1 MQRQLIMSQ
10 NQVNQGYRN
19 NPKLKPPGV
28 DLQYTKEQLE
38 EYIKCAKD
46 PVYFCSKYVKVKT
59 LDKGV
64 MPFELYDYQQQFVK
78 AIHENRFTISK
89 WPRQSGKSTSVIGY
103 ITHYVTFN
111 QSVSCAILANKL
123 KTAKDELFAKLQLAY
138 ENLPHFLQ
146 QGVVEW
152 NKTSFKL
159 ENGSR
164 VVCDATSSSAIR
176 GGSYNLLLLD
186 EYAFLPS
193 HIAEEFYSS
202 TYPTISAGLTTKLI
216 IVSTPNGMNHF
227 HKLWVDANRPDGHK
241 LKNKFVPIDVS
252 WRQVP
257 ITPGGPKRDD
267 VWAAEQIANTSE
279 EQFQQEYGCSFLG
292 SSNTLVSS
300 TKLNVLAPEEFISE
314 NVEGLRIFEQP
325 QKDKMYFLQADVSRG
340 QGADYSAF
348 TIIDGANTPYK
359 VVASYRNNT
368 ISPFNFPT
376 TILNAAKQYNNAF
389 VLIETN
395 DLGGQVSNI
404 LHSELEYENVLMT
417 KILGRKGQILSQGFG
432 GVGRN
437 EMGLRTTAQTKKIGC
452 AILKRLVEEDK
463 ILLND
468 DRIITEL
475 MSFVSRSNT
484 YKAEEGQ
491 TDDLVM
497 TLVFFAWLTRQDYYA
512 DLIEQSKFNYE
523 DAQKPE
529 DDNILFI
536 PQQKNDDDDGEFV
549 QGGAIWYPS

>member
-1 MQRQLIMSQ
+1 VSQ
-10 NQVNQGYRN
+10 NNNNQGYRN

-28 DLQYTKEQLE
+28 EIPYTKEQLE
-38 EYIKCAKD
+38 EYVKCAND

-64 MPFELYDYQQQFVK
+64 MPFKLYDYQEKFVRE
-78 AIHENRFTISK
+78 IHKNRFVISK

-103 ITHYVTFN
+103 ICHYVTFN
-111 QSVSCAILANKL
+111 QSVNVAILANKL

-138 ENLPHFLQ
+138 ENLPQFLQ

-227 HKLWVDANRPDGHK
+227 HKLWVDANRQEGHK
-241 LKNKFVPIDVS
+241 LKNRFIPVEVS
-252 WRQVP
+252 WRDVP

-267 VWAAEQIANTSE
+267 VWAEEQIANTSP
-279 EQFQQEYGCSFLG
+279 EQFEQEYGCSFLG
-292 SSNTLVSS
+292 SSNTLISS
-300 TKLNVLAPEEFISE
+300 TKLNILAPEEPISE
-314 NVEGLRIFEQP
+314 NAEGHRVYETP
-325 QKDKMYFLQADVSRG
+325 QQDKTYFLQADVSRG
-340 QGADYSAF
+340 QGSDYSAF
-348 TIIDGANTPYK
+348 TVIEGSSTPYK
-359 VVASYRNNT
+359 VVCSYRNNT

-376 TILNAAKQYNNAF
+376 VIQNVAKAYNNAY

-404 LHSELEYENVLMT
+404 LHSDLEYENVLMT
-417 KILGRKGQILSQGFG
+417 KIMGRKGQVLSQGFG
-432 GVGRN
+432 GIGKN
-437 EMGLRTTAQTKKIGC
+437 EMGLRTTTQTKKIGC
-452 AILKRLVEEDK
+452 AVLKRLVEENK
-463 ILLND
+463 LLLND
-468 DRIITEL
+468 DRIITEM

-484 YKAEEGQ
+484 YKAEDGQ
-491 TDDLVM
+491 NDDLVM
-497 TLVFFAWLTRQDYYA
+497 TLVFFAWLTRQEYFA

-523 DAQKPE
+523 EAIKPE
-529 DDNILFI
+529 DDNVLFA
-536 PQQKNDDDDGEFV
+536 PNQNNGEDDGEFV
-549 QGGAIWYPS
+549 ENGVVWYPS

>member
-1 MQRQLIMSQ
+1 VSQ
-10 NQVNQGYRN
+10 NNNNQGYRN

-28 DLQYTKEQLE
+28 EIPYTKEQLE
-38 EYIKCAKD
+38 EYVKCAND

-64 MPFELYDYQQQFVK
+64 MPFKLYDYQEKFVRE
-78 AIHENRFTISK
+78 IHKNRFVISK

-103 ITHYVTFN
+103 ICHYVTFN
-111 QSVSCAILANKL
+111 QSVNVAILANKL

-138 ENLPHFLQ
+138 ENLPQFLQ

-227 HKLWVDANRPDGHK
+227 HKLWVDANRQEGHK
-241 LKNKFVPIDVS
+241 LKNRFIPVEVS
-252 WRQVP
+252 WRDVP

-267 VWAAEQIANTSE
+267 VWAEEQIANTSP
-279 EQFQQEYGCSFLG
+279 EQFEQEYGCSFLG
-292 SSNTLVSS
+292 SSNTLISS
-300 TKLNVLAPEEFISE
+300 TKLNILAPEEPISE
-314 NVEGLRIFEQP
+314 NAEGHRVYETP
-325 QKDKMYFLQADVSRG
+325 QQDKIYFLQADVSRG
-340 QGADYSAF
+340 QGSDYSAF
-348 TIIDGANTPYK
+348 TVIEGSSAPYK
-359 VVASYRNNT
+359 VVCSYRNNT

-376 TILNAAKQYNNAF
+376 IIQNVAKAYNNAY

-404 LHSELEYENVLMT
+404 LHSDLEYENVLMT
-417 KILGRKGQILSQGFG
+417 KIMGRKGQVLSQGFG
-432 GVGRN
+432 GIGTN
-437 EMGLRTTAQTKKIGC
+437 EMGIRTTAQTKKIGC
-452 AILKRLVEEDK
+452 AILKRLVEENK

-475 MSFVSRSNT
+475 MSFVSKSNT
-484 YKAEEGQ
+484 YKAEDGQ
-491 TDDLVM
+491 NDDLVM
-497 TLVFFAWLTRQDYYA
+497 TLVFFAWLTRQEYFA
-512 DLIEQSKFNYE
+512 DHIEQSKFNYE
-523 DAQKPE
+523 EAIKPE
-529 DDNILFI
+529 DDNVLFA
-536 PQQKNDDDDGEFV
+536 PNQNNENDEGEFAEDGV
-549 QGGAIWYPS
+549 VWYPS

>member
-1 MQRQLIMSQ
+1 MSQ
-10 NQVNQGYRN
+10 IQPNQGYRN

-59 LDKGV
+59 LDKGI
-64 MPFELYDYQQQFVK
+64 MPFELYDYQQKFVK
-78 AIHENRFTISK
+78 AIHDNRFTISK

-103 ITHYVTFN
+103 ICHYITFN
-111 QSVSCAILANKL
+111 QSVSVAILANRL
-123 KTAKDELFAKLQLAY
+123 KTAKDELYSKLQMAY
-138 ENLPHFLQ
+138 ENLPPFLQ

-152 NKTSFKL
+152 NKTSLKL

-164 VVCDATSSSAIR
+164 VICDATSSAAIR
-176 GGSYNLLLLD
+176 GGSFNFLLLD

-193 HIAEEFYSS
+193 HVAEEFYAS
-202 TYPTISAGLTTKLI
+202 TYPTISAGTTTKLV

-227 HKLWVDANRPDGHK
+227 HKLWVDANRPEGHK

-252 WRQVP
+252 WREVP
-257 ITPGGPKRDD
+257 ITPGGPRRDD

-292 SSNTLVSS
+292 SSNTLISS
-300 TKLNVLAPEEFISE
+300 TKLNVLAPEEFMSE
-314 NVEGLRIFEQP
+314 NAEGLRIYEQP
-325 QKDKMYFLQADVSRG
+325 IKDRMYFLQADVSRG

-348 TIIDGANTPYK
+348 TIIDGASAPYK

-417 KILGRKGQILSQGFG
+417 KVLGRKGQVLSQGFG
-432 GVGRN
+432 GIGRN

-452 AILKRLVEEDK
+452 AILKRLIEEDK

-468 DRIITEL
+468 DRIVTEL
-475 MSFVSRSNT
+475 MSFVSKSNT
-484 YKAEEGQ
+484 YKAEDGQ
-491 TDDLVM
+491 NDDLVM
-497 TLVFFAWLTRQDYYA
+497 TLVFFAWLTRQDYYS
-512 DLIEQSKFNYE
+512 DLIEQAKFNYE
-523 DAQKPE
+523 DGQKPE
-529 DDNILFI
+529 DDNILFV

-549 QGGAIWYPS
+549 HGGAIWYPS

>member
-1 MQRQLIMSQ
+1 MAQS
-10 NQVNQGYRN
+10 NNQGYRN
-19 NPKLKPPGV
+19 NPKLKHPGIQ
-28 DLQYTKEQLE
+28 LNYTEEELKE
-38 EYIKCAKD
+38 YVKCSKD

-64 MPFELYDYQQQFVK
+64 MPFELYDYQQRFVK
-78 AIHENRFTISK
+78 TIHENRFTISK

-227 HKLWVDANRPDGHK
+227 HKLWIDANRAEGHK
-241 LKNKFVPIDVS
+241 LKNKFVPIEVS
-252 WRQVP
+252 WRDVP
-257 ITPGGPKRDD
+257 ITPGGPRRDD

-292 SSNTLVSS
+292 SSNTLISS
-300 TKLNVLAPEEFISE
+300 TKLNVLAPEEFLSE
-314 NVEGLRIFEQP
+314 DKEGVRTFREP
-325 QKDKMYFLQADVSRG
+325 NKDDVYFLMADVSRG
-340 QGADYSAF
+340 QGSDYSAI
-348 TIIDGANTPYK
+348 TVINGSKTPYE
-359 VVASYRNNT
+359 VVSTYRNNT
-368 ISPFNFPT
+368 VSPFHFPT
-376 TILNAAKQYNNAF
+376 IIKNIAEKYNGAY
-389 VLIETN
+389 VLVETN
-395 DLGGQVSNI
+395 DIGGQVANI
-404 LHSELEYENVLMT
+404 LYNDLEYENLLMT
-417 KILGRKGQILSQGFG
+417 IIKGRKGQILSQGFASN
-432 GVGRN
+432 RS
-437 EMGLRTTAQTKKIGC
+437 EFGLRTTAQTKKLGC
-452 AILKRLVEEDK
+452 SILKRLIEEDK
-463 ILLND
+463 ILIND
-468 DRIITEL
+468 DRVIQEL
-475 MSFVSRSNT
+475 MTFVSKSNT
-484 YKAEEGQ
+484 FKADDGHN
-491 TDDLVM
+491 DDLVM
-497 TLVFFAWLTRQDYYA
+497 TLVFFAWLCRQEYFP
-512 DLIEQSKFNYE
+512 DLIESGKLNFEEAKNAEE
-523 DAQKPE
+523 DNTLFMLNPLDDE
-529 DDNILFI
+529 D
-536 PQQKNDDDDGEFV
+536 KYSDGEV
-549 QGGAIWYPS
+549 VWYPA

>member
-1 MQRQLIMSQ
+1 MSL
-10 NQVNQGYRN
+10 NNSNQGYRN
-19 NPKLKPPGV
+19 NPKLKPPGIEI
-28 DLQYTKEQLE
+28 QYTKEQLE
-38 EYIKCAKD
+38 EYVKCAND

-59 LDKGV
+59 LDKGI
-64 MPFELYDYQQQFVK
+64 MPFQLYDYQEEFVK
-78 AIHENRFTISK
+78 QIHKNRFVISK

-103 ITHYVTFN
+103 ICHYVTFN
-111 QSVSCAILANKL
+111 QSVNVAILANKL

-227 HKLWVDANRPDGHK
+227 HKLWVDANRPEGHK
-241 LKNKFVPIDVS
+241 SKNRFVAVEVD
-252 WRQVP
+252 WTQVP
-257 ITPGGPKRDD
+257 ITPGGPRRNKE
-267 VWAAEQIANTSE
+267 WAEEQIANTSQ
-279 EQFQQEYGCSFLG
+279 EQFNQEYGCSFLG
-292 SSNTLVSS
+292 SSNTLISS
-300 TKLNVLAPEEFISE
+300 TKLNVLAPEEPISE
-314 NVEGLRIFEQP
+314 SVEGHRVYEIP
-325 QKDKMYFLQADVSRG
+325 QEDKIYFLQADVSRG
-340 QGADYSAF
+340 QGSDFSAF
-348 TIIDGANTPYK
+348 TVIDGTSTPYK
-359 VVASYRNNT
+359 VVATYRNNT

-376 TILNAAKQYNNAF
+376 VIFNSAKAYNNAY

-404 LHSELEYENVLMT
+404 LHTDLEYENVLMT
-417 KILGRKGQILSQGFG
+417 KVMGRKGQVLSQGFG
-432 GVGRN
+432 GIGRN
-437 EMGLRTTAQTKKIGC
+437 EMGIRTTAQTKKIGC
-452 AILKRLVEEDK
+452 AILKRLIEENK

-468 DRIITEL
+468 ERIIVEL
-475 MSFVSRSNT
+475 MSFISKSNT
-484 YKAEEGQ
+484 YKAEDGQ
-491 TDDLVM
+491 HDDLVM
-497 TLVFFAWLTRQDYYA
+497 SLVFFAWLTRQDYFS
-512 DLIEQSKFNYE
+512 DLIEHAKFSYE
-523 DAQKPE
+523 DSKKPE
-529 DDNILFI
+529 DDNILFM
-536 PQQKNDDDDGEFV
+536 PSEHLDEDGGEYV
-549 QGGAIWYPS
+549 QDGVIWYPS

>member
-1 MQRQLIMSQ
+1 MSL
-10 NQVNQGYRN
+10 NNKNQGYRN
-19 NPKLKPPGV
+19 NPKLKPPGIE
-28 DLQYTKEQLE
+28 LSYTKEQLD

-59 LDKGV
+59 LDKGI
-64 MPFELYDYQQQFVK
+64 MPFKLYDYQEKFVQT
-78 AIHENRFTISK
+78 IHDNRFVISK

-111 QSVSCAILANKL
+111 QSVNVAILANKL
-123 KTAKDELFAKLQLAY
+123 KTAKDELFAKLQMAY

-227 HKLWVDANRPDGHK
+227 HKLWVDANRPAGHK
-241 LKNKFVPIDVS
+241 AKNNFVPIEVS
-252 WRQVP
+252 WRDVP

-267 VWAAEQIANTSE
+267 TWAAEQLANTSP
-279 EQFQQEYGCSFLG
+279 EQFEQEYGCSFLG
-292 SSNTLVSS
+292 SSNTLVATS
-300 TKLNVLAPEEFISE
+300 KLNVLAPEDCLEE
-314 NVEGLRIFEQP
+314 NSEGLKIFEHP
-325 QKDKMYFLQADVSRG
+325 VKDQIYFLQADVSRG
-340 QGADYSAF
+340 QGSDYSAF
-348 TIIDGANTPYK
+348 TVIDGTTTPYK

-368 ISPFNFPT
+368 VSPFSFPVS
-376 TILNAAKQYNNAF
+376 IKSVAEQYNNAY

-395 DLGGQVSNI
+395 DIGGQVSSI
-404 LHSELEYENVLMT
+404 LYNDLEYENVLMT
-417 KILGRKGQILSQGFG
+417 KILGRKGQVLSQGFG
-432 GVGRN
+432 GSSRT
-437 EMGLRTTAQTKKIGC
+437 EMGLRTTTQTKKLGC

-468 DRIITEL
+468 ERIIAEL
-475 MSFVSRSNT
+475 TTFVSKSNT
-484 YKAEEGQ
+484 FRAEDSHN
-491 TDDLVM
+491 DDLVM
-497 TLVFFAWLTRQDYYA
+497 TLVFFAWLSRQEYFA
-512 DLIEQSKFNYE
+512 DLIESAKFNYE
-523 DAQKPE
+523 EAVKPE
-529 DDNILFI
+529 DNNTLFI
-536 PQQKNDDDDGEFV
+536 VSDESFDSDEYSDGSV
-549 QGGAIWYPS
+549 IWKKV

>member
-1 MQRQLIMSQ
+1 MSLNN
-10 NQVNQGYRN
+10 NQQGYRN

-28 DLQYTKEQLE
+28 QLQYTEEQLR
-38 EYIKCAKD
+38 EYVKCAND

-64 MPFELYDYQQQFVK
+64 MPFELYDYQQKFVK
-78 AIHENRFTISK
+78 TIHENRFTISK

-227 HKLWVDANRPDGHK
+227 HKLWVDANRPEGHK
-241 LKNKFVPIDVS
+241 LKNKFIPIDVS
-252 WRQVP
+252 WREVP
-257 ITPGGPKRDD
+257 ITPGGPRRDD

-292 SSNTLVSS
+292 SANTLISS

-314 NVEGLRIFEQP
+314 DADGLRIFVEP
-325 QKDKMYFLQADVSRG
+325 DPDKTYFLQADVSRG
-340 QGADYSAF
+340 QGSDYSAF
-348 TIIDGANTPYK
+348 TVVEGTEAPYK
-359 VVASYRNNT
+359 IVATYRNNT
-368 ISPFNFPT
+368 ISPFNFPQ
-376 TILNAAKQYNNAF
+376 IIKKVGEKYNNAY
-389 VLIETN
+389 VLVETN
-395 DLGGQVSNI
+395 DIGGQVSNI
-404 LHSELEYENVLMT
+404 LYQDLNNENLLMT
-417 KILGRKGQILSQGFG
+417 RINGRKGQVLSQGFAQG
-432 GVGRN
+432 KS
-437 EMGLRTTAQTKKIGC
+437 EMGLRTTAQTKKLGC

-468 DRIITEL
+468 ERIIQEL
-475 MSFVSRSNT
+475 MSFVSKSNT
-484 YKAEEGQ
+484 YKAEDGQ
-491 TDDLVM
+491 HDDLVM
-497 TLVFFAWLTRQDYYA
+497 TLVFFAWLTRQEYYS
-512 DLIEQSKFNYE
+512 DLIETSKLNYE
-523 DAQKPE
+523 NAQKPE
-529 DDNILFI
+529 DDNVLFMVND
-536 PQQKNDDDDGEFV
+536 KDDDEEFSDGAV
-549 QGGAIWYPS
+549 VWYPV

>member
-1 MQRQLIMSQ
+1 MSQ
-10 NQVNQGYRN
+10 NNNNQGYRN

-28 DLQYTKEQLE
+28 EIPYTKEQLE
-38 EYIKCAKD
+38 EYVKCAND

-64 MPFELYDYQQQFVK
+64 MPFKLYDYQEKFVRE
-78 AIHENRFTISK
+78 IHKNRFVISK

-103 ITHYVTFN
+103 ICHYVTFN
-111 QSVSCAILANKL
+111 QSVNVAILANKL

-138 ENLPHFLQ
+138 ENLPQFLQ

-227 HKLWVDANRPDGHK
+227 HKLWVDANRQEGHK
-241 LKNKFVPIDVS
+241 LKNRFIPVEVS
-252 WRQVP
+252 WRDVP

-267 VWAAEQIANTSE
+267 VWAEEQIANTSP
-279 EQFQQEYGCSFLG
+279 EQFEQEYGCSFLG
-292 SSNTLVSS
+292 SSNTLISS
-300 TKLNVLAPEEFISE
+300 TKLNILAPEEPISE
-314 NVEGLRIFEQP
+314 NAEGHRVYETPQP
-325 QKDKMYFLQADVSRG
+325 DKTYFLQADVSRG
-340 QGADYSAF
+340 QGSDYSAF
-348 TIIDGANTPYK
+348 TVIEGSSTPYK
-359 VVASYRNNT
+359 IVCSYRNNT

-376 TILNAAKQYNNAF
+376 VIQNVAKAYNNAY

-404 LHSELEYENVLMT
+404 LHTDLEYENVLMT
-417 KILGRKGQILSQGFG
+417 KIMGRKGQVLSQGFG
-432 GVGRN
+432 GIGKN

-452 AILKRLVEEDK
+452 AVLKRLVEENK
-463 ILLND
+463 LLLND
-468 DRIITEL
+468 DRIITEM
-475 MSFVSRSNT
+475 MSFVSKSNT
-484 YKAEEGQ
+484 YKAEDGQ
-491 TDDLVM
+491 NDDLVM
-497 TLVFFAWLTRQDYYA
+497 TLVFFAWLTRQEYFA

-523 DAQKPE
+523 EAIKPE
-529 DDNILFI
+529 DDNVLFA
-536 PQQKNDDDDGEFV
+536 PNQNNGEDDGEFV
-549 QGGAIWYPS
+549 ENGVVWYPS

>member
-1 MQRQLIMSQ
+1 VSQ
-10 NQVNQGYRN
+10 NNNNQGYRN

-28 DLQYTKEQLE
+28 EIPYTKEQLE
-38 EYIKCAKD
+38 EYVKCAND

-64 MPFELYDYQQQFVK
+64 MPFKLYDYQEKFVRE
-78 AIHENRFTISK
+78 IHKNRFVISK

-103 ITHYVTFN
+103 ICHYVTFN
-111 QSVSCAILANKL
+111 QSVNVAILANKL

-138 ENLPHFLQ
+138 ENLPQFLQ

-227 HKLWVDANRPDGHK
+227 HKLWVDANRQEGHK
-241 LKNKFVPIDVS
+241 LKNRFIPVEVS
-252 WRQVP
+252 WRDVP

-267 VWAAEQIANTSE
+267 VWAEEQIANTSP
-279 EQFQQEYGCSFLG
+279 EQFEQEYGCSFLG
-292 SSNTLVSS
+292 SSNTLISS
-300 TKLNVLAPEEFISE
+300 TKLNVLAPEEPISE
-314 NVEGLRIFEQP
+314 NAEGHRVYETP
-325 QKDKMYFLQADVSRG
+325 QKDKTYFLQADVSRG
-340 QGADYSAF
+340 QGSDYSAF
-348 TIIDGANTPYK
+348 TVIEGSSTPYK
-359 VVASYRNNT
+359 VVCSYRNNT

-376 TILNAAKQYNNAF
+376 VIQNVAKAYNNAY

-404 LHSELEYENVLMT
+404 LHTDLEYENVLMT
-417 KILGRKGQILSQGFG
+417 KVMGRKGQVLSQGFG
-432 GVGRN
+432 GIGKN
-437 EMGLRTTAQTKKIGC
+437 EMGIRTTAQTKKIGC
-452 AILKRLVEEDK
+452 AILKRLVEENK

-475 MSFVSRSNT
+475 MSFVSKSNT
-484 YKAEEGQ
+484 YKAEDGQ
-491 TDDLVM
+491 NDDLVM
-497 TLVFFAWLTRQDYYA
+497 TLVFFAWLTRQEYFA

-523 DAQKPE
+523 EAIKPE
-529 DDNILFI
+529 DDNVLFA
-536 PQQKNDDDDGEFV
+536 PNQNNDEDDGEFV
-549 QGGAIWYPS
+549 ENGVVWYPS

>member
-1 MQRQLIMSQ
+1 MSL
-10 NQVNQGYRN
+10 NNKNQGYRN
-19 NPKLKPPGV
+19 NPKLKPPGIE
-28 DLQYTKEQLE
+28 LSYTKEQLD

-59 LDKGV
+59 LDKGI
-64 MPFELYDYQQQFVK
+64 MPFKLYDYQEKFVQT
-78 AIHENRFTISK
+78 IHDNRFVISK

-111 QSVSCAILANKL
+111 QSVNVAILANKL
-123 KTAKDELFAKLQLAY
+123 KTAKDELFAKLQMAY

-227 HKLWVDANRPDGHK
+227 HKLWVDANRPAGHK
-241 LKNKFVPIDVS
+241 AKNNFVPIEVS
-252 WRQVP
+252 WRDVP

-267 VWAAEQIANTSE
+267 TWAAEQLANTSP
-279 EQFQQEYGCSFLG
+279 EQFEQEYGCSFLG
-292 SSNTLVSS
+292 SSNTLVATS
-300 TKLNVLAPEEFISE
+300 KLNVLAPEDCLEE
-314 NVEGLRIFEQP
+314 NSEGLKIFEHP
-325 QKDKMYFLQADVSRG
+325 VKDQIYFLQADVSRG
-340 QGADYSAF
+340 QGSDYSAF
-348 TIIDGANTPYK
+348 TVIDGTTTPYK

-368 ISPFNFPT
+368 VSPFSFPVS
-376 TILNAAKQYNNAF
+376 IKSVAEQYNNAY

-395 DLGGQVSNI
+395 DIGGQVSSI
-404 LHSELEYENVLMT
+404 LYNDLEYENVLMT
-417 KILGRKGQILSQGFG
+417 KILGRKGQVLSQGFG
-432 GVGRN
+432 GSSRT
-437 EMGLRTTAQTKKIGC
+437 EMGLRTTTQTKKLGC

-468 DRIITEL
+468 ERIITEL
-475 MSFVSRSNT
+475 TTFVAKSNT
-484 YKAEEGQ
+484 FRAEDSHN
-491 TDDLVM
+491 DDLVM
-497 TLVFFAWLTRQDYYA
+497 TLVFFAWLSRQEYFA
-512 DLIEQSKFNYE
+512 DLIESAKFNYE
-523 DAQKPE
+523 EAVKPE
-529 DDNILFI
+529 DNNTLFI
-536 PQQKNDDDDGEFV
+536 VSDESFDSDEYSDGSV
-549 QGGAIWYPS
+549 IWKKV

>member
-1 MQRQLIMSQ
+1 MSSKN
-10 NQVNQGYRN
+10 NQQGYRN

-28 DLQYTKEQLE
+28 QLNYTEEQLR
-38 EYIKCAKD
+38 EYVKCAND

-64 MPFELYDYQQQFVK
+64 MPFELYDYQQKFVK

-164 VVCDATSSSAIR
+164 VICDATSSSAIR

-193 HIAEEFYSS
+193 YVAEEFYSS
-202 TYPTISAGLTTKLI
+202 TYPTISAGTTTKLI

-227 HKLWVDANRPDGHK
+227 HKLWVDANRSEGHK
-241 LKNKFVPIDVS
+241 LKNRFIPIEVS
-252 WRQVP
+252 WRDVP

-267 VWAAEQIANTSE
+267 VWAAEQIANTSP
-279 EQFQQEYGCSFLG
+279 EQFEQEYGCSFLG
-292 SSNTLVSS
+292 SSNTLISS

-314 NVEGLRIFEQP
+314 DSDGLRIFEEP
-325 QKDKMYFLQADVSRG
+325 RKDKIYFLQADVSRG
-340 QGADYSAF
+340 QGSDYSAF
-348 TIIDGANTPYK
+348 TVVEGTESPYK
-359 VVASYRNNT
+359 IVASYRNNT
-368 ISPFNFPT
+368 ISPFNFPQ
-376 TILNAAKQYNNAF
+376 IIKKVGEKYNNAY

-395 DLGGQVSNI
+395 DIGSQVSNI
-404 LHSELEYENVLMT
+404 LYSDLNYENLLMT
-417 KILGRKGQILSQGFG
+417 RIMGRKGQVLSQGFAQ
-432 GVGRN
+432 GRS
-437 EMGLRTTAQTKKIGC
+437 EMGLRTTAQTKKLGC

-463 ILLND
+463 IFLND
-468 DRIITEL
+468 ERIIQEL
-475 MSFVSRSNT
+475 MCFVSKSNT
-484 YKAEEGQ
+484 YKAEDGQ
-491 TDDLVM
+491 NDDLVM
-497 TLVFFAWLTRQDYYA
+497 TLVFFAWLTRQEYYA
-512 DLIEQSKFNYE
+512 DLIETAKMNYE
-523 DAQKPE
+523 EAKKPE
-529 DDNILFI
+529 DDNVLFMYG
-536 PQQKNDDDDGEFV
+536 QDEEGNERFSDGTNV
-549 QGGAIWYPS
+549 WYPV

>member
-1 MQRQLIMSQ
+1 MNQ
-10 NQVNQGYRN
+10 NKNNQGYRN
-19 NPKLKPPGV
+19 NSKLKPPGV
-28 DLQYTKEQLE
+28 ELQYSKEELD

-64 MPFELYDYQQQFVK
+64 MPFKLYDYQETFVRK
-78 AIHENRFTISK
+78 IHENRFVISK

-103 ITHYVTFN
+103 ICHYVTFN
-111 QSVSCAILANKL
+111 QSVNVAILANKL

-138 ENLPHFLQ
+138 ENLPQFLQ

-202 TYPTISAGLTTKLI
+202 TYPTISAGTTTKLI

-227 HKLWVDANRPDGHK
+227 HKLWVDANRPSGHK
-241 LKNKFVPIDVS
+241 LKNKFVPVEVS
-252 WRQVP
+252 WRDVP
-257 ITPGGPKRDD
+257 ITPGGPKRNDE
-267 VWAAEQIANTSE
+267 WAAEQIANTSP
-279 EQFQQEYGCSFLG
+279 EQFEQEYGCSFLG
-292 SSNTLVSS
+292 SSNTLISS
-300 TKLNVLAPEEFISE
+300 TKLNVLAPEEPISE
-314 NVEGLRIFEQP
+314 NSDGYRVYETP
-325 QKDKMYFLQADVSRG
+325 QKDKTYFLLADVSRG
-340 QGADYSAF
+340 QGSDYSAF
-348 TIIDGANTPYK
+348 TVIESNSAPYK

-376 TILNAAKQYNNAF
+376 VIMNAAKAYNNAY

-404 LHSELEYENVLMT
+404 LHSDLEYENVLMT
-417 KILGRKGQILSQGFG
+417 KVLGRKGQILSQGFG
-432 GVGRN
+432 GIGKN
-437 EMGLRTTAQTKKIGC
+437 EMGIRTTAQTKKIGC
-452 AILKRLVEEDK
+452 AILKRLIEEDK
-463 ILLND
+463 IILND
-468 DRIITEL
+468 DRIIAEL
-475 MSFVSRSNT
+475 MAFVSRSNT

-497 TLVFFAWLTRQDYYA
+497 SLVFFAWLTRQDYFA
-512 DLIEQSKFNYE
+512 DLLEQAKFNYE
-523 DAQKPE
+523 EAMKPE
-529 DDNILFI
+529 DDNILFV
-536 PQQKNDDDDGEFV
+536 PNQKNDDDGDEFV
-549 QGGAIWYPS
+549 QGGVVWYPT

>member
-1 MQRQLIMSQ
+1 MSQ
-10 NQVNQGYRN
+10 NNNNLGYRN

-28 DLQYTKEQLE
+28 QIQYTKEQLE
-38 EYIKCAKD
+38 EYVKCAND

-64 MPFELYDYQQQFVK
+64 MPFELYDYQQRFVK

-227 HKLWVDANRPDGHK
+227 HKLWVDANRPEGHK
-241 LKNKFVPIDVS
+241 LKNKFVPIEVS
-252 WRQVP
+252 WRDVP

-267 VWAAEQIANTSE
+267 KWAAEQIANTSE

-292 SSNTLVSS
+292 SSNTLISS

-314 NVEGLRIFEQP
+314 DSDGLRIYEEP
-325 QKDKMYFLQADVSRG
+325 KKDSIYFLQADVSRG
-340 QGADYSAF
+340 QGSDYSAF
-348 TIIDGANTPYK
+348 TVIDGSSAPYK
-359 VVASYRNNT
+359 VVSSYRNNI
-368 ISPFNFPT
+368 ISPFNFPQ
-376 TILNAAKQYNNAF
+376 IIKKLAEKYNNAY
-389 VLIETN
+389 VLVETN
-395 DLGGQVSNI
+395 DIGGQVSSI
-404 LHSELEYENVLMT
+404 LHNDLEYENVLMT
-417 KILGRKGQILSQGFG
+417 KIMGRKGQVLSQGFANG
-432 GVGRN
+432 KS
-437 EMGLRTTAQTKKIGC
+437 EMGLRTTAQTKKLGC
-452 AILKRLVEEDK
+452 SIFKRLVEEDK

-468 DRIITEL
+468 DRIIQEL
-475 MSFVSRSNT
+475 MTFVSRSNT
-484 YKAEEGQ
+484 YKADDGHH
-491 TDDLVM
+491 DDLVM
-497 TLVFFAWLTRQDYYA
+497 TLVFFSWLTRQEYYT
-512 DLIEQSKFNYE
+512 DLIETAKLNYE
-523 DAQKPE
+523 K
-529 DDNILFI
+529 DNKEEENYTFMLSNT
-536 PQQKNDDDDGEFV
+536 QNDDDEFSDGSV
-549 QGGAIWYPS
+549 VWYPV

>member
-1 MQRQLIMSQ
+1 MSSK
-10 NQVNQGYRN
+10 NNNLGYRN

-28 DLQYTKEQLE
+28 EIQYTKEELE
-38 EYIKCAKD
+38 EYVKCAKD

-64 MPFELYDYQQQFVK
+64 MPFKLYDYQETFVN
-78 AIHENRFTISK
+78 AIHKNRFVISK

-202 TYPTISAGLTTKLI
+202 TYPTISAGMTTKLI

-227 HKLWVDANRPDGHK
+227 HKLWVDANRPEGHK
-241 LKNKFVPIDVS
+241 LKNKFIPVEIS
-252 WRQVP
+252 WRDVP

-267 VWAAEQIANTSE
+267 DWAAEQIANTSP
-279 EQFQQEYGCSFLG
+279 EQFEQEYGCSFLG
-292 SSNTLVSS
+292 SSNTLISS
-300 TKLNVLAPEEFISE
+300 SKLNVLAPEECLTE
-314 NVEGLRIFEQP
+314 DNEGLKIFEEP
-325 QKDKMYFLQADVSRG
+325 KSDKIYFLQADVSRG
-340 QGADYSAF
+340 QGSDYSAF
-348 TIIDGANTPYK
+348 TVMEGTESPYK
-359 VVASYRNNT
+359 MVASFKNNT
-368 ISPFNFPT
+368 ISPFNFPQ
-376 TILNAAKQYNNAF
+376 IIKNIAERYNNAY
-389 VLIETN
+389 VLVETN
-395 DLGGQVSNI
+395 DIGGQVSNI
-404 LHSELEYENVLMT
+404 LYQDLNYENVLMT
-417 KILGRKGQILSQGFG
+417 RVLGRKGQILSQGFAQG
-432 GVGRN
+432 KS
-437 EMGLRTTAQTKKIGC
+437 EMGIRTTAQTKKLGC

-468 DRIITEL
+468 ERIIQEL
-475 MSFVSRSNT
+475 LSFVSRSNT
-484 YKAEEGQ
+484 YKAEEGH

-497 TLVFFAWLTRQDYYA
+497 TLVFFAWLTRQEYFS
-512 DLIEQSKFNYE
+512 DLIETAKMNYE
-523 DAQKPE
+523 EAKKPE
-529 DDNILFI
+529 DDNVLFMMNENDN
-536 PQQKNDDDDGEFV
+536 NDDGKEFSDGEV
-549 QGGAIWYPS
+549 VWYPV